1 MRRAALVSFLSLSL
15 AAPAAADVTIRQT
28 TTGKGMG
35 MSGTTAGT
43 TYIKGAKMR
52 TETVMGDKTLVSI
65 IDLDAQ
71 KMYSFESKKKEAD
84 VYALGAFQAEMA
96 KNVDVS
102 AMKADITANGK
113 TKDIGGK
120 SAVGYGMA
128 VSVPATM
135 GGGEMKMMV
144 NLTGPVW
151 IVKNAPGAA
160 DWANFYKQAATKG
173 FIFGDPRAA
182 KASPGQSKA
191 MVEMYRKMADIGGI
205 AYETETSIRME
216 GSGPMAGLMAKMG
229 GMTATT
235 SVTEVTD
242 GPLEDALFTV
252 PAGYS
257 LKERK

>member
-1 MRRAALVSFLSLSL
+1 MRRAALVSFLSLAL
-15 AAPAAADVTIRQT
+15 AAPAVADVTIKQT

-35 MSGTTAGT
+35 MSGTTTGT

-71 KMYSFESKKKEAD
+71 KMYSFDLKKKEAE
-84 VYALGAFQAEMA
+84 VYALSAFQAEMS

-102 AMKADITANGK
+102 AMKAEITSNGK
-113 TKDIGGK
+113 TKEIGGK
-120 SAVGYGMA
+120 SAAGYDMA

-151 IVKNAPGAA
+151 IVKGAPGTA
-160 DWANFYKQAATKG
+160 DWATFYKQAAEKG

-205 AYETETSIRME
+205 AYETETSIKME
-216 GSGPMAGLMAKMG
+216 GSGPMAGLLAKMG

-235 SVTEVTD
+235 TVTEVSA
-242 GPLEDALFTV
+242 GALDDTMFAV